1 MSEVAESDFS
11 SVGLCGL
18 GKYEDLCVVR
28 QMMSTSGLVAKDRNW
43 IFLLEINHWPF
54 AFFKITRTRETP
66 GLPPPFRLLVVVVSA
81 NGDLC

>member
-1 MSEVAESDFS
+1 MSEVAETDFS

-43 IFLLEINHWPF
+43 IFLKEINHWPF
-54 AFFKITRTRETP
+54 VSLKITTTRETP
-66 GLPPPFRLLVVVVSA
+66 GLPPPFRLVVADVTA
-81 NGDLC
+81 NGDLR